1 MVSEAETRV
10 SPTQKFTKKFE
21 RYFVPSVI
29 AGVVLLMFAP
39 LIIDETFSESFY
51 RAMAVLV
58 AASPCALAIA
68 TPSAVLS
75 GVARAARGGILVKG
89 GGPLESLGSLDAI
102 AFDKTGTLTEGEPK
116 VTDVRTADGVDET
129 ELLRTAIAVEDLS
142 KHPLAKAV
150 VRDGKKRLSDG
161 QSVPIATD
169 LKSITG
175 RGIQATVEGDIIH
188 IGKDDLF
195 GEVDGPGRQ
204 TAFARSSNRSRQTDV
219 RR

>member
-10 SPTQKFTKKFE
+10 SPTQKFTKQFE
-21 RYFVPSVI
+21 RYFVPTVI
-29 AGVVLLMFAP
+29 AGVVLLLFAP
-39 LIIDETFSESFY
+39 LVLEEKFSQSFY

-58 AASPCALAIA
+58 ASSPCALAIA

-75 GVARAARGGILVKG
+75 GVARAARGGVLVKG

-116 VTDVRTADGVDET
+116 VTDVRTAEGVDES
-129 ELLRTAIAVEDLS
+129 ELLRIVVAVEDLS

-150 VRDGKKRLSDG
+150 VRDGKRRLGDRGPGSA
-161 QSVPIATD
+161 VEVLAATD

-175 RGIQATVEGDIIH
+175 
-188 IGKDDLF
+188 
-195 GEVDGPGRQ
+195 
-204 TAFARSSNRSRQTDV
+204 ARYPSYCRW
-219 RR
+219 